1 MDYVISP
8 VQATNAAGSRSL
20 VRETVGKERRMNDQ
34 LEVNLED
41 RQLMDE
47 INLVADLMI
56 AAVDAPG
63 DLEQNSIDRILG
75 VLDGV
80 PTQRS

>member
-1 MDYVISP
+1 
-8 VQATNAAGSRSL
+8 
-20 VRETVGKERRMNDQ
+20 MNDQ